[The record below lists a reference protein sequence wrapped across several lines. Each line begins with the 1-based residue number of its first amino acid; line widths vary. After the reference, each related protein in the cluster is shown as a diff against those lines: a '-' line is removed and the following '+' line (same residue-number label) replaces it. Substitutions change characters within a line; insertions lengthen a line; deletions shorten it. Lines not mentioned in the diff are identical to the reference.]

1 MRDFDQAYV
10 SDVLPHFK
18 KGFMD
23 KWGFKEYTDPTKPA
37 VFLGLYS
44 SKDINV
50 FKNHKSYKILHFGGN
65 DFHSPQIEIV
75 RNSPNTFLV
84 GYGWLGE
91 GLIQNNLPYKEVI
104 VPLKSYDEFTPTPLG
119 ENIYIYKGLH
129 GTRYDYFKWNEIVKP
144 LQQVFGEDR
153 IIYTEHKS
161 IEEVRENYYNNC
173 FVYVKP
179 NERGGSTS
187 MWELGHM
194 GRKTITFNQGNLP
207 NVLNFVTLDDIIQ
220 HIMEEST
227 KIGTIQKEVAKQTYD
242 VMINSDKWLNI
253 DYYES

>member
-1 MRDFDQAYV
+1 MRDFNQAYV
-10 SDVLPHFK
+10 SNILPHFK

-23 KWGFKEYTDPTKPA
+23 KWGFEEYTDPTRPA

-44 SKDINV
+44 PEDIQI

-65 DFHSPQIEIV
+65 DFHPSQIEIV
-75 RNSPNTFLV
+75 KNSPNTFLV

-91 GLIQNNLPYKEVI
+91 GLLKNNLSYKEI
-104 VPLKSYDEFTPTPLG
+104 IIPLKSYDEFIPTPLG

-129 GTRYDYFKWNEIVKP
+129 GNRPEYFKWDEVIKP
-144 LQQVFGEDR
+144 LQQFFGEDR
-153 IIYTEHKS
+153 IIYTEFKS
-161 IEEVRENYYNNC
+161 IEELKKDYYNNC
-173 FVYVKP
+173 FVYVKT
-179 NERGGSTS
+179 NDRGGSTT

-194 GRKTITFNQGNLP
+194 GRKTISFNQGNLP
-207 NVLNFVTLDDIIQ
+207 NVLNFNTLDDIIQ

-227 KIGTIQKEVAKQTYD
+227 KIGTIQEEVAKQTYD